1 MQSLKGPRC
10 GHRSTGAACGR
21 ACTVALFGLM
31 LVGAQ
36 EASAQST
43 GQAASGQAAATTTTA
58 PATEQTQGTQLQEVV
73 VTAQFRSEN
82 LQKTPI
88 AITAINATDMEN
100 RSYTSILDVAQ
111 STPNVVMTQGTG
123 GFGAT
128 NFAFIRGIGQ
138 PDFSFAFEPRVGF
151 YIDDVYYA
159 TTFGSIF
166 DLLDVDRVEIERG
179 PQGVLNG
186 RNSVGGAIRLFSQQP
201 QGTNSGYMEMTGGD
215 FDRVDVKGAYD
226 MALIPDK
233 VFVRFSAGEEHRD
246 GFVDREN
253 FACLYPGLAG
263 NLPSLGYSVASSK
276 GCQDGTLGGIAR
288 YEGKIQVRMLINDKV
303 QDSISGDFTDDQ
315 SGGSPDDLLAIS
327 DHYVP
332 GLPGSYTTVPGTNT
346 LTTIPASTPNGLGLW
361 LANQGKT
368 YYGLVAS
375 PALLSALLSPPY
387 QNYAAFGNPGLSNKA
402 LQEVTPAIN
411 HVKPM
416 GVSNTLD
423 IDLPGDVH
431 FKSITAYRN
440 YTGQFGNSQANI
452 ALPLEEVYN
461 EVAHHQF
468 SQEERFLGTLFQGR
482 LEWTLGAFYL
492 TTYSLNRSLVDDEG
506 FAVYVPGL
514 GELADLFY
522 KTVNDSATLENVS
535 GYGNGV
541 LHITDE
547 LSLTAGVRYTH
558 ETKDYNYDEVEMG
571 IPPFIATAPPTT
583 TSRADPRVALQY
595 QLTPTLLVYTSYSTG
610 FTGGGYNPRPFAPQ
624 DIKIPL
630 LTETVRAY
638 ELGLKSELFD
648 HHMRLNLAGYY
659 TLYDNIQVT
668 LAGCPSGCPT
678 TSPFYY
684 GNGGD
689 ARIYGFEAELEA
701 QPVTGLLVNASTGYT
716 HFNYTRLS
724 PYVNPD
730 NDPTNLTLGSHED
743 YAPDWTGNV
752 GLQYE
757 INLGAGGSLTPR
769 LDWSYRST
777 IYFGTDNEDPWE
789 KQDGYA
795 LVNGRLTYQPRA
807 ASWSVAFF
815 VTNLTNKLYFT
826 SKTDSLNSFGVATGT
841 IGAPRELGVT
851 LHYVFGT
858 GH

>member
-1 MQSLKGPRC
+1 MG
-10 GHRSTGAACGR
+10 G
-21 ACTVALFGLM
+21 VA
-31 LVGAQ
+31 LVGAHGVYAQ
-36 EASAQST
+36 SAIQQPASAP
-43 GQAASGQAAATTTTA
+43 APTTTGPTKD
-58 PATEQTQGTQLQEVV
+58 QGDNNQLQEVV

-88 AITAINATDMEN
+88 AITALDSTDMEN

-111 STPNVVMTQGTG
+111 SAPNVVMTEGTG

-166 DLLDVDRVEIERG
+166 DLLDVQRVEIERG

-201 QGTNSGYMEMTGGD
+201 EGTNSGYLQVTGGD
-215 FDRVDVKGAYD
+215 FDRLDVKGAYD
-226 MALIPDK
+226 MALIPNK
-233 VFVRFSAGEEHRD
+233 VFVRISAGEEHRD
-246 GFVDREN
+246 GYVEREN
-253 FACLYPGLAG
+253 FACLYPNLAG
-263 NLPSLGYSVASSK
+263 NLPTTGYSVASSK
-276 GCQDGTLGGIAR
+276 GCQVGTLGGIAR
-288 YEGKIQVRMLINDKV
+288 YMGKIQVRMLINDKITNTV
-303 QDSISGDFTDDQ
+303 AGDFTDDQ
-315 SGGSPDDLLAIS
+315 SEGSPDDLLAIS

-332 GLPGSYTTVPGTNT
+332 GLPGSYTSVPGTHT
-346 LTTIPASTPNGLGLW
+346 VVPIPASTPNGLGLW
-361 LANQGKT
+361 LANQGKA
-368 YYGLVAS
+368 YYGLVNS
-375 PALLSALLSPPY
+375 PALLAALLSSPY
-387 QNYAAFGNPGLSNKA
+387 QSYAAFGNPGLSDKA
-402 LQEVTPAIN
+402 LQETTPAIN

-416 GVSNTLD
+416 GVSDTLD

-440 YTGQFGNSQANI
+440 FTGQFGNSQANI

-468 SQEERFLGTLFQGR
+468 SEETRFLGTLFQGR

-492 TTYSLNRSLVDDEG
+492 TTYSLNRSLIDDEG
-506 FAVYVPGL
+506 FAVYVGGL
-514 GELADLFY
+514 GELPDIFY
-522 KTVNDSATLENVS
+522 KTVNDSATLQNIS
-535 GYGNGV
+535 GYANGV

-547 LSLTAGVRYTH
+547 FTFTAGVRYTH
-558 ETKDYNYDEVEMG
+558 ETKDYDYDELEMG
-571 IPPFIATAPPTT
+571 APPFIAQAPSTT

-595 QLTPTLLVYTSYSTG
+595 QLTPTILAYTSYSTG

-630 LTETVRAY
+630 LTETVQAY
-638 ELGLKSELFD
+638 EVGLKSELFN
-648 HHMRLNLAGYY
+648 HHMRLNLASYY
-659 TLYDNIQVT
+659 TLYDNLQVT

-684 GNGGD
+684 GNGGN
-689 ARIYGFEAELEA
+689 ARIYGFEAEIEA
-701 QPVTGLLVNASTGYT
+701 QPVSGLLVNASTGYT
-716 HFNYTRLS
+716 HFNYTKLS

-730 NDPTNLTLGSHED
+730 NDPTNLTLDSHEA
-743 YAPDWTGNV
+743 YAPTWTANAGA
-752 GLQYE
+752 QYE
-757 INLGAGGSLTPR
+757 IGLGPVGSLTPR
-769 LDWSYRST
+769 IDWTYRST
-777 IYFGTDNEDPWE
+777 IYFGTDNLDPWE
-789 KQDGYA
+789 RQDGYGLINA
-795 LVNGRLTYQPRA
+795 RLTYQPRN
-807 ASWSVAFF
+807 ASWSAAFF
-815 VTNLTNKLYFT
+815 ITNLTNKLYFT

-851 LHYVFGT
+851 FRHNFGT
-858 GH
+858 GL